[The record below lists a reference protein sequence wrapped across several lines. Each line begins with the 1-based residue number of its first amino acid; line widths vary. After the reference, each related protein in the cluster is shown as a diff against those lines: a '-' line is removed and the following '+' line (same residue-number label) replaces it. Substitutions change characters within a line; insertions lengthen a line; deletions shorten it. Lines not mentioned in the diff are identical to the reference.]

1 MYRHESEQNR
11 GFTLVELLV
20 VISIIALLIAILLP
34 SLRKARD
41 QAKAVVCQTN
51 LHAVG
56 QGMHSYA
63 TDYDAYPASYIYKGQ
78 RFVDGM
84 QVPDKPMDGYIHW
97 SWFIYNEEGG
107 APVKSFQCPA
117 LHNKGLP
124 PTNPE
129 EGNFEKGQSADTPGV
144 VDLQAPRMAY
154 TANEALV
161 PRNKW
166 TKNFQNAKR
175 TYHYVAPNK
184 VRKSSG
190 TILAT
195 EFFNDWRVVSG
206 AGRIGGGETTV
217 AKSHRPVHAFDGW
230 VTLDMDQALPNRP
243 IGRVTKNRIKTKPP
257 EPYADM
263 DNRLEWVGR
272 NHVGKTKTNFL
283 YTDGHVELKKI
294 EDTVPGLDCR
304 EPGEWGEYFYSLEGG
319 ANVAPWWQE

>member
-1 MYRHESEQNR
+1 MYRYASERNR
-11 GFTLVELLV
+11 AFTLVELLV

-41 QAKAVVCQTN
+41 HAKAIVCQTN
-51 LHAVG
+51 LKAVG
-56 QGMHSYA
+56 QGMQSYA
-63 TDYDAYPASYIYKGQ
+63 TDYDAFPASYIYKGQ

-84 QVPDKPMDGYIHW
+84 QVPDSALNGYVHW

-107 APVKSFQCPA
+107 APKKAFQCPS
-117 LHNKGLP
+117 LRGKGLP
-124 PTNPE
+124 ATNPV
-129 EGNFEKGQSADTPGV
+129 EGQFDAGQEAETPSIE
-144 VDLQAPRMAY
+144 DLQAPRMAY

-166 TKNFQNAKR
+166 VKGFQNAKR
-175 TYHYVAPNK
+175 TYHFVAPDK

-206 AGRIGGGETTV
+206 AARHGGGETTV
-217 AKSHRPVHAFDGW
+217 SKSHRPVHAFDGW

-243 IGRVTKNRIKTKPP
+243 IGRITQDRIRKEPP
-257 EPYADM
+257 EPYGDL

-272 NHVGKTKTNFL
+272 NHSNKTKTNFL
-283 YTDGHVELKKI
+283 YIDGHVELKTK
-294 EDTVPGLDCR
+294 EETVPTRQCR
-304 EPGEWGEYFYSLEGG
+304 EPGEWGEYFYTLEGG
-319 ANVAPWWQE
+319 ANVAPWWEQ